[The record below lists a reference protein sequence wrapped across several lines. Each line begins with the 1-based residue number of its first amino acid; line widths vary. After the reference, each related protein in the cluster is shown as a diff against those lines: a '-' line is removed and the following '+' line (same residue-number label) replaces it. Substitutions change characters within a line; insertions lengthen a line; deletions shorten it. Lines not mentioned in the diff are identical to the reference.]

1 MNKFEDDIDNCLY
14 STDWYEY
21 RCNLA
26 RIVETYI
33 QDSDCSWYH
42 IYEKDAGD
50 TKIRSIVFY
59 IYESLYVWTDIVID
73 GKIESSQLDKPYSD
87 NVADV
92 MYCNVHGTSP
102 FAPLL
107 FKLIDNNEITQIC

>member
-1 MNKFEDDIDNCLY
+1 MNKFEDAIDNCPY

-26 RIVETYI
+26 MVVEEYI
-33 QDSDCSWYH
+33 QKPDCNWYH
-42 IYEKDAGD
+42 IYEKDSGD
-50 TKIRSIVFY
+50 TKFRSIAFY
-59 IYESLYVWTDIVID
+59 IYESLYVWTDTVVD
-73 GKIESSQLDKPYSD
+73 GKIESSQLDKPYND
-87 NVADV
+87 HVAHV
-92 MYCNVHGTSP
+92 MYCNVHGAPP